1 MLQLF
6 IYGLFVL
13 LLQRRKKMDY
23 NFVETLFQFGIE
35 WYDGD
40 GDLIG
45 TEWYATEEERLEA
58 IDLWYASTQDTT
70 PEQ

>member
-1 MLQLF
+1 
-6 IYGLFVL
+6 
-13 LLQRRKKMDY
+13 MDY